1 MHGFTFKFLNVFD
14 VLTIEIGL
22 AKMKERRSQ
31 AKFAG
36 RRYWKNNDPSVVL
49 IYDVNGYVAGMQTAV
64 SIIECDS

>member
-1 MHGFTFKFLNVFD
+1 M
-14 VLTIEIGL
+14 E
-22 AKMKERRSQ
+22 ERRSQ